1 MYVTG
6 RQVYFFRKRCGNRSI
21 DHSPAHLTLSL
32 LLLQTPEDS
41 EWAYVSASDDDKA
54 GDDDEE
60 EDDEDEEGIVDQRLP
75 HLMQTGELL
84 CLNSAF
90 LHLTRTECSCP
101 QLV

>member
-6 RQVYFFRKRCGNRSI
+6 GQVRVFHSRCGNTSI
-21 DHSPAHLTLSL
+21 DHNAAHLTLSL

-54 GDDDEE
+54 DSDDEE
-60 EDDEDEEGIVDQRLP
+60 EDDEDEEGTVDQRLP

-84 CLNSAF
+84 CFNSAL

-101 QLV
+101 PLV